1 MASKISEKTLSKPG
15 MKQYLEIL
23 KTVYPRS
30 QSMQEYCLSTVD
42 EIVTLENGL
51 FFIIEKQKIET
62 DFCFGYSCSPYDTE
76 DYDRANRCVTKA
88 YENEQYFI
96 RENLKRYRAVLD
108 LLSDESYVPVLRDH
122 YNARETGNL
131 KSLDFIRCWDWE
143 MKLRQQSAHE
153 IAAENLSEN
162 HPYYLLTES
171 DIALVKSAYE
181 SAMQRQD
188 KKVRAYLKRYGLT
201 KIRAWSYWRDA

>member
-30 QSMQEYCLSTVD
+30 QSMQDYCLSTVD

-51 FFIIEKQKIET
+51 FCIIEKQKIET

>member
-1 MASKISEKTLSKPG
+1 MASKISEKTLTKPG
-15 MKQYLEIL
+15 MKQYLEVL
-23 KTVYPRS
+23 KTVYPRTP
-30 QSMQEYCLSTVD
+30 SMQEYCLSTVD
-42 EIVTLENGL
+42 EIITLENGL
-51 FFIIEKQKIET
+51 FFVLEKQKIET
-62 DFCFGYSCSPYDTE
+62 DFCFGYSCSAYDTE

-96 RENLKRYRAVLD
+96 RENLKRYRQILEQ
-108 LLSDESYVPVLRDH
+108 LSDDSYVPVLRDH

-143 MKLRQQSAHE
+143 MKLRQQSAAE
-153 IAAENLSEN
+153 IVAGNSPMNRPL
-162 HPYYLLTES
+162 YLLTES

-181 SAMQRQD
+181 RAMQRQE

>member
-62 DFCFGYSCSPYDTE
+62 DFCFGYSCSTYDTE
-76 DYDRANRCVTKA
+76 DYDRANRCVSKA
-88 YENEQYFI
+88 YADEQYFI
-96 RENLKRYRAVLD
+96 RENLKPYRNILD
-108 LLSDESYVPVLRDH
+108 QLNDNTCVPVLRNH
-122 YNARETGNL
+122 YSGNLSGNL
-131 KSLDFIRCWDWE
+131 KSLEFIRCWDWE
-143 MKLRQQSAHE
+143 MKLRQQSARE
-153 IAAENLSEN
+153 IAAEYLSEN

-181 SAMQRQD
+181 CAMQRQD
-188 KKVRAYLKRYGLT
+188 KKVRAYLKRYGLS